1 AELKC
6 QARGPNLN
14 TTWFKDGEKPAR
26 HLGDVRIKGAT
37 LKMENLVPTDSG
49 NYTCVVNNAHG
60 SINHTYVLE
69 VIEHIPSRPIFTKH
83 LENLTVTRGSTVRFE
98 VDTWTENTLVP
109 FLVWKKDLPI
119 SWSNS
124 DSRDPSHI
132 IIDMKILEDALN
144 GKEGGNITSTEDRQV
159 VVLTNVTE
167 NDAGW
172 CTCIAANS
180 LGTSS
185 STAYLNVTEAEPI
198 LADAESHAILILGVV
213 LLSVMVIAS
222 IMASFVWKKWQKE
235 KRRAIDL
242 ERAKEDTTQQWI

>member
-69 VIEHIPSRPIFTKH
+69 VIERLPSRPIINKELSNRTVVQGTNAKLQCSVISDQVPYITWLKH
-83 LENLTVTRGSTVRFE
+83 STRYNG
-98 VDTWTENTLVP
+98 VDNEGN
-109 FLVWKKDLPI
+109 
-119 SWSNS
+119 
-124 DSRDPSHI
+124 
-132 IIDMKILEDALN
+132 IIDRLLII
-144 GKEGGNITSTEDRQV
+144 KEGGNITSTEDRQV

-185 STAYLNVTEAEPI
+185 STAYLNVTEGFCGTSK
-198 LADAESHAILILGVV
+198 L
-213 LLSVMVIAS
+213 
-222 IMASFVWKKWQKE
+222 
-235 KRRAIDL
+235 
-242 ERAKEDTTQQWI
+242 